1 MFLSKHLFNRNGR
14 YYYRMV
20 IPCDLKHLFPFREI
34 KQSLNTDNHKL
45 AESVALGI
53 EGKVR
58 QVFSILRSGVFTDE
72 TLPQIIGS
80 IIPHVSKRSAN
91 RLLLSE
97 LMKKYIQQHEKTWV
111 PKTLME
117 VKSECRLLLDV
128 VGDKHIN
135 AITRQMILDARDTFL
150 RLPANLYKRFPDLS
164 LKQVLNLPDISP
176 MSLVSVNKHMVRLG
190 AILRYGVREGFVFK
204 NVAEAMAV
212 PEKRSTDE
220 ERSIYSDAEIQ
231 QIISL
236 LTSPHVQFRAERKW
250 IPLIGIFSGMRL
262 DEICQLYLEDIQQ
275 IDDIWC
281 FNINDAKGKKLKN
294 LSSRRIVPVHP
305 FLLEQGLLG
314 HVQAMHRAG
323 HERLWPCLTY
333 SKIMGYSNTFGKW
346 YQRFNREHVTQDK
359 RKVFHSFRHSFA
371 NKLKQQGVAESLIA
385 ELMGHKNHSITTG
398 RYGKRYEP
406 NFLLDALNYL
416 KYEA

>member
-1 MFLSKHLFNRNGR
+1 MFLSKHIFLRNGR
-14 YYYRMV
+14 YYYRMA
-20 IPCDLKHLFPFREI
+20 IPFDLKHLFPFREI

-53 EGKVR
+53 EGKV
-58 QVFSILRSGVFTDE
+58 QQAFSILRSGVFSDE

-80 IIPHVSKRSAN
+80 IIPHVSKKSSS
-91 RLLLSE
+91 RLQLSE

-150 RLPANLYKRFPDLS
+150 KLPANLYKRFPDVSIKQILS
-164 LKQVLNLPDISP
+164 LPDVSP

-190 AILRYGVREGFVFK
+190 AILRYGVREGFLFK

-231 QIISL
+231 QVIRL
-236 LTSPHVQFRAERKW
+236 LTDPDTYYRAERKW

-275 IDDIWC
+275 IDNVWC
-281 FNINDAKGKKLKN
+281 FNINDEKDKKLKN
-294 LSSRRIVPVHP
+294 LSSRRVVPIHP
-305 FLLEQGLLG
+305 FLLDVGLLD
-314 HVQAMHRAG
+314 HVDAMKQARKD
-323 HERLWPCLTY
+323 RLWPHLTY

-346 YQRFNREHVTQDK
+346 YQRFNREHITQDK

-371 NKLKQQGVAESLIA
+371 NKLKQQGVAESMIA

-398 RYGKRYEP
+398 RYGKRYDV
-406 NFLLDALNYL
+406 LVLISILQ
-416 KYEA
+416 KIS